1 MLEALGSG
9 NKRALEQCNDLVIP
23 EIESALINSFDHLRA
38 RPLTKKRNVEL
49 GEAPQTAIANSA
61 IEKIVELGV
70 SHDIAEKLVT
80 EELEANPDLSLLQ
93 LIQQITTALTGE
105 DNKPSKKPK
114 KEITQTVKPE
124 TWPQLKSHDL
134 RKVYADKTGTMH
146 EALAGQGLIY
156 PVEKLLA
163 G

>member
-23 EIESALINSFDHLRA
+23 EIESALINRFDHLRA

-49 GEAPQTAIANSA
+49 GEASQTAIANSA
-61 IEKIVELGV
+61 VETLV
-70 SHDIAEKLVT
+70 AMDISADIAGPLVT
-80 EELEANPDLSLLQ
+80 DALETNPDLSLLQ
-93 LIQQITTALTGE
+93 IIQQATTALSEVDKT
-105 DNKPSKKPK
+105 PSKKPK
-114 KEITQTVKPE
+114 KETTPTVKIE
-124 TWPQLKSHDL
+124 TWPQLNSHDL
-134 RKVYADKTGTMH
+134 RKIYADKTGTMY
-146 EALAGQGLIY
+146 EALAEQGLIY